1 MLQEAFATTRSQPD
15 YDGIVP
21 MRDGVR
27 MAADICF
34 PSGYDFPEG
43 FDMNITDAIIRARIR
58 DSFESP
64 WLMKSGGQDQFAV
77 VLYPTSDVFAKGQG
91 LRADISR
98 SYFQGWMSIP
108 ILANRSV

>member
-1 MLQEAFATTRSQPD
+1 
-15 YDGIVP
+15 
-21 MRDGVR
+21 

-34 PSGYDFPEG
+34 PRGYDFPEG
-43 FDMNITDAIIRARIR
+43 FDMNITDAIIRARFR

-64 WLMKSGGQDQFAV
+64 WLMKPGGQDQFTV
-77 VLYPTSDVFAKGQG
+77 VLCPTSDVFAKGQG

-108 ILANRSV
+108 ILENRSV

>member
-15 YDGIVP
+15 CDGIVP

-64 WLMKSGGQDQFAV
+64 GWMKPGGQDQFAV
-77 VLYPTSDVFAKGQG
+77 VLCPASDVFAKGQG
-91 LRADISR
+91 L
-98 SYFQGWMSIP
+98 
-108 ILANRSV
+108 